1 MMPLTKS
8 FNETIKTKIQQSEGF
23 RRALLRE
30 AVGCMIS
37 GDVETGKSVLR
48 KYING
53 TVGFVK
59 LGADLGRSPKVL
71 MRMFSTTGNP
81 QAKNLFEIVAYLQK
95 IEGTVLEVVDRAA
108 A

>member
-1 MMPLTKS
+1 MPLTKD
-8 FNETIKTKIQQSEGF
+8 FNETVKEHLQKDADF
-23 RRALLRE
+23 RRALLKE
-30 AVGCMIS
+30 AVSCMIA

-71 MRMFSTTGNP
+71 MRMFSPTGNP
-81 QAKNLFEIVAYLQK
+81 QARNLFEIVAHLQK

>member
-1 MMPLTKS
+1 MPLTKS
-8 FNETIKTKIQQSEGF
+8 FNETIKARLQESDGF
-23 RRALLRE
+23 RKALLRE
-30 AVGCMIS
+30 AVGCMIA

-48 KYING
+48 NYING

-71 MRMFSTTGNP
+71 MRMFGPTGNP

-95 IEGTVLEVVDRAA
+95 LEGTVLEVIDRTAA
-108 A
+108 

>member
-1 MMPLTKS
+1 MALTKD
-8 FNETIKTKIQQSEGF
+8 FNETIKNRIQQSEGF

-30 AVGCMIS
+30 AVGCMVA

-81 QAKNLFEIVAYLQK
+81 QARNLFEIVAYLQK
-95 IEGTVLEVVDRAA
+95 LEGTVLEVVDRAA

>member
-1 MMPLTKS
+1 MTLPKS
-8 FNETIKTKIQQSEGF
+8 FNETVKADLRRSKKF

-30 AVGCMIS
+30 AVSCMLT
-37 GDVETGKSVLR
+37 GDLETGKSVLR

-59 LGADLGRSPKVL
+59 LGADLGKSPKVL
-71 MRMFSTTGNP
+71 MRMFGPSGNP

-95 IEGTVLEVVDRAA
+95 IEGTVLEVVAKTAA
-108 A
+108 